1 MSRTRSI
8 AFTKMNGLGND
19 FVVIDARRERLALAA
34 EGARALAARENASTK
49 GCDQLLILHPP
60 RNAGQGKGDVFMQI
74 FNADGGEVEA
84 CGNGARAVAA
94 YLARQGTPEPIIETL
109 GGTLQAQMPAN
120 QVPVNNVNFPGIIM
134 PTPRRGWKDIPL
146 AEKVADTS
154 QVTLHPDLPPA
165 FMVNVGNPHAVI
177 FVDGGTAGLAAQYG
191 FKLEKNRLLPEGA
204 NINFAACTGDT
215 IIELDTWERGAGLTQ
230 ACGTGA
236 CATAVAAFHLGK
248 IGNHNNEFRI
258 EPPCAR
264 DPEFKDNS
272 DRTGIHQD
280 NLLEILVDYDGHSLA
295 QQGPVAF
302 EFDGEFEAE
311 FEAGAVS

>member
-1 MSRTRSI
+1 MRQ
-8 AFTKMNGLGND
+8 
-19 FVVIDARRERLALAA
+19 V
-34 EGARALAARENASTK
+34 RALAARDNTHTK

-60 RNAGQGKGDVFMQI
+60 RNTGDVFMQI
-74 FNADGGEVEA
+74 FNADGSEVEA

-94 YLARQGTPEPIIETL
+94 YLTRSGTSEPIIETL
-109 GGTLQAQMPAN
+109 GGTLHARTTTQSETKIFPA
-120 QVPVNNVNFPGIIM
+120 IIM
-134 PTPRRGWKDIPL
+134 PSPRFEWQDIPL
-146 AEKVADTS
+146 AEEVPDTS
-154 QVTLHPDLPPA
+154 QVSLHRDLPPA
-165 FMVNVGNPHAVI
+165 FMVNVGNPLAVI

-191 FKLEKNRLLPEGA
+191 FELEKNRLLPEGA

-248 IGNHNNEFRI
+248 IDNHNNEFRI

-264 DPEFKDNS
+264 DPELKDNS
-272 DRTGIHQD
+272 DRAGIHQD

-302 EFDGEFEAE
+302 EFEAE

>member
-1 MSRTRSI
+1 M
-8 AFTKMNGLGND
+8 
-19 FVVIDARRERLALAA
+19 
-34 EGARALAARENASTK
+34 ARAPWRP
-49 GCDQLLILHPP
+49 IL
-60 RNAGQGKGDVFMQI
+60 QG
-74 FNADGGEVEA
+74 
-84 CGNGARAVAA
+84 RAH
-94 YLARQGTPEPIIETL
+94 PEPVIETL

-134 PTPRRGWKDIPL
+134 PTPRRGWQDIPL
-146 AEKVADTS
+146 AEEVADTS

-191 FKLEKNRLLPEGA
+191 FELEKNRLLPEGA
-204 NINFAACTGDT
+204 NINFAACTGDN

-248 IGNHNNEFRI
+248 IDNHNNEFRI

-264 DPEFKDNS
+264 DPELKNNS
-272 DRTGIHQD
+272 DRAGIHQD
-280 NLLEILVDYDGHSLA
+280 NLLEILVDYDGHSLPSRGRWHSSLKLNLKPGRYHERQSRKFRLSA
-295 QQGPVAF
+295 QRAGRRCGTSR
-302 EFDGEFEAE
+302 GEN
-311 FEAGAVS
+311 GRPRQNHHH

>member
-1 MSRTRSI
+1 MGQTRSI

-19 FVVIDARRERLALAA
+19 FVVIDARRENARLGAA
-34 EGARALAARENASTK
+34 EVRALAARDHAVTN

-60 RNAGQGKGDVFMQI
+60 RNIGDVFMQI
-74 FNADGGEVEA
+74 FNADGSEVEA

-94 YLARQGTPEPIIETL
+94 YLARLGTSEPVIETL
-109 GGTLQAQMPAN
+109 GGTLHARTTTQSETNIFPA
-120 QVPVNNVNFPGIIM
+120 IIM
-134 PTPRRGWKDIPL
+134 PMPRRHWQDIPL
-146 AEKVADTS
+146 AEAMPDTS
-154 QVTLHPDLPPA
+154 CITLHRDLPPA

-177 FVDGGTAGLAAQYG
+177 FVESGTAGLAAQYG
-191 FKLEKNRLLPEGA
+191 FELERNRLLQHGA
-204 NINFAACTGDT
+204 NINFAACTGDN

-248 IGNHNNEFRI
+248 IDNHNNEFRI

-264 DPEFKDNS
+264 DPELKDNS
-272 DRTGIHQD
+272 DRAGIHQD

-302 EFDGEFEAE
+302 EFEAE

>member
-1 MSRTRSI
+1 MGQTRSI

-19 FVVIDARRERLALAA
+19 FVVIDARRENARLGAA
-34 EGARALAARENASTK
+34 EVRALAARDHAVTN
-49 GCDQLLILHPP
+49 GCDQLLILYPP
-60 RNAGQGKGDVFMQI
+60 RNTGDVFMQI
-74 FNADGGEVEA
+74 FNADGSEVEA

-94 YLARQGTPEPIIETL
+94 YLARQGIPEPVIETL
-109 GGTLQAQMPAN
+109 GGTLQAQMPPN

-146 AEKVADTS
+146 AEEVADTS

-191 FKLEKNRLLPEGA
+191 FELEKNRLLPEGA

-264 DPEFKDNS
+264 DQEFKDNS
-272 DRTGIHQD
+272 DRAGIHQD

-302 EFDGEFEAE
+302 EFEAE

>member
-19 FVVIDARRERLALAA
+19 FVVIDARRERLAPAA
-34 EGARALAARENASTK
+34 EEVRALAARENAATK

-60 RNAGQGKGDVFMQI
+60 RNAGRDKGDVFMQI

-94 YLARQGTPEPIIETL
+94 YLARQGTPEPVIETL
-109 GGTLQAQMPAN
+109 GGTLQAH
-120 QVPVNNVNFPGIIM
+120 VPVDKTQFTGIIM

-146 AEKVADTS
+146 AEEMPDTS
-154 QVTLHPDLPPA
+154 KVTLHPKLPPA

-177 FVDGGTAGLAAQYG
+177 FVDGGTGGLAAQYG
-191 FKLEKNRLLPEGA
+191 FELEKNRLLPEGA
-204 NINFAACTGDT
+204 NINFAACKGDN

-248 IGNHNNEFRI
+248 IKNHNNEFRI

-264 DPEFKDNS
+264 DPKLKDNS
-272 DRTGIHQD
+272 DRAGIHQD

-302 EFDGEFEAE
+302 EFDGAFEAE
-311 FEAGAVS
+311 FETGAVS

>member
-1 MSRTRSI
+1 MSQTRSI

-19 FVVIDARRERLALAA
+19 FVVIDAHRENASL
-34 EGARALAARENASTK
+34 GAPEVRALAARDHAVTN

-60 RNAGQGKGDVFMQI
+60 RNTGDVFMQI
-74 FNADGGEVEA
+74 FNADGSEVEA

-94 YLARQGTPEPIIETL
+94 FLSTHGATDPAIETL
-109 GGTLQAQMPAN
+109 GGTLQAHTPTLNAEDEVGKEIQFPKINMPA
-120 QVPVNNVNFPGIIM
+120 
-134 PTPRRGWKDIPL
+134 PRFGWQDIPL
-146 AEKVADTS
+146 AEEMPDTS
-154 QVTLHPDLPPA
+154 QVELHRDLPPA

-177 FVDGGTAGLAAQYG
+177 FVESGTAGLANQYG
-191 FKLEKNRLLPEGA
+191 FELEKKRLLPQGA
-204 NINFAACTGDT
+204 NINFAACTGNN

-248 IGNHNNEFRI
+248 IENHNNEFRV

-264 DPEFKDNS
+264 DLKIKNDPARAGFFQN
-272 DRTGIHQD
+272 
-280 NLLEILVDYDGHSLA
+280 NLLEILVDYDGKSLT

-302 EFDGEFEAE
+302 EFDGE
-311 FEAGAVS
+311 AVL

>member
-1 MSRTRSI
+1 MSQTRSI

-19 FVVIDARRERLALAA
+19 FVVIDARRENARLGAA
-34 EGARALAARENASTK
+34 EVRALAARDHAVTN

-60 RNAGQGKGDVFMQI
+60 RNTGDVFMQI
-74 FNADGGEVEA
+74 FNADGSEVEA

-94 YLARQGTPEPIIETL
+94 YLARLGTSEPVIETL
-109 GGTLQAQMPAN
+109 GGTLHARTTTQSETNIIPA
-120 QVPVNNVNFPGIIM
+120 IIM
-134 PTPRRGWKDIPL
+134 PMPRRHWQDIPL
-146 AEKVADTS
+146 AEAMPDTS
-154 QVTLHPDLPPA
+154 CITLHRDLPPA

-191 FKLEKNRLLPEGA
+191 FELEKNRLLPEGA

-248 IGNHNNEFRI
+248 IDNHNNEFRI

-264 DPEFKDNS
+264 DPELKNNS
-272 DRTGIHQD
+272 DRAGIHQD

-302 EFDGEFEAE
+302 EFEAE